1 MSSVENLS
9 WDELHNLWESEGFIK
24 TPEEKK
30 KYDGPHTQASIEEV
44 KSALE
49 YISPDVGNDEWT
61 SIGMAIQEEFGD
73 QGFEV
78 WDKWSSQGSK
88 YNKYEMKMRWR
99 SFGRREGVTIG
110 TLFFLA
116 QEAGWRP
123 ILAEP
128 ETTPEFILNGKLTGW
143 APTPSKKTV
152 IHKESVRIVS
162 ETKKVDQM
170 QFPKELLKAPGLPGT
185 LSDFID
191 RTSLMP
197 QPILGLG
204 AAIAAAGALMGRK
217 VRGDTNIR
225 TNMYVIGLAPSGSGK
240 DHARTIIKRLFN
252 DTGLGKL
259 ELGAPASSAGLITS
273 LRTNGEGRGL
283 ILWDEFGRMLK
294 QIMGW
299 KAGSHERDILTAII
313 ELFSSSQSIYMG
325 KQYANHD
332 GKNPMKPIDQPCL
345 SIYGT
350 SVPSHFYDALSGS
363 EAIDGFLSRWLIFE
377 SKTYST
383 EEEERE
389 ESFAETPQAIIDVCK
404 YWKEQPFNNE
414 PGGGNLSD
422 AMKVVP
428 RLIKSSKAA
437 NDHLKAF
444 AARTRKTAIDAE
456 NSGDPKGA
464 IWSRAG
470 EHARRLALVAHEGD
484 QIELNVAEWAV
495 KLADYC
501 CQYMSAAIGD
511 YVSSSE
517 LEAQTKRVLRTIRE
531 KGDWVYRADITRSFQ
546 GIPSR
551 IRNEIVASLVERN
564 ELLEEKVSGIGAKMK
579 LRYRAIAALP
589 E

>member
-1 MSSVENLS
+1 MSKS
-9 WDELHNLWESEGFIK
+9 WEEFEAELIASGAIVM
-24 TPEEKK
+24 PEEKK
-30 KYDGPHTQASIEEV
+30 KYDGPHEKASVEEV
-44 KSALE
+44 ESALT
-49 YISPDVGNDEWT
+49 YISPDVDNQTWVMVGM
-61 SIGMAIQEEFGD
+61 SIKEEFGES
-73 QGFEV
+73 GFAI

-99 SFGRREGVTIG
+99 SFGRRDGVTIG

-116 QEAGWRP
+116 QEEGWRP

-128 ETTPEFILNGKLTGW
+128 EYTPEFILDGKLTGW
-143 APTPSKKTV
+143 APPASPKKTAQD
-152 IHKESVRIVS
+152 KETINDVS
-162 ETKKVDQM
+162 EPKLIDRLK
-170 QFPKELLKAPGLPGT
+170 FPTELLKAPGLPGK
-185 LSDFID
+185 LAEFIES
-191 RTSLMP
+191 TSLMP

-204 AAIAAAGALMGRK
+204 AAIAASGALMGRK
-217 VRGDTNIR
+217 VRGDTNLR
-225 TNMYVIGLAPSGSGK
+225 TNMYVMGLAPSGSGK
-240 DHARTIIKRLFN
+240 DHARTIIKRLLH
-252 DTGLGKL
+252 DTGLGNI

-273 LRTNGEGRGL
+273 LRSNGQGRGI

-299 KAGSHERDILTAII
+299 KAGTHERDILTAMI

-389 ESFAETPQAIIDVCK
+389 ESFSATPQTLIDICK
-404 YWKEQPFNNE
+404 FWKEQPFNSQTN
-414 PGGGNLSD
+414 GGNLD
-422 AMKVVP
+422 DVTRVNP
-428 RLIKSSKAA
+428 RLVRSSKAA
-437 NDHLKAF
+437 NDHLKEF
-444 AARTRKTAIDAE
+444 ASQTRKIAIQAE
-456 NSGDPKGA
+456 KEGESSGA

-484 QIELNVAEWAV
+484 QIELPVAEWAV
-495 KLADYC
+495 SLARYC
-501 CQYMSAAIGD
+501 CQYMAAAVGD

-517 LEAQTKRVLRTIRE
+517 LEAQTKRVLRIIKE
-531 KGDWVYRADITRSFQ
+531 KNDWVYRSDITRAFQ
-546 GIPSR
+546 GIPAR
-551 IRNEIVASLVERN
+551 VRNEIIGSLVERG
-564 ELLEEKVSGIGAKMK
+564 ELIEDKVSGVGTKMK
-579 LRYRAIAALP
+579 LRYRAISDQ
-589 E
+589 